1 MSALCSFLKGI
12 KGLGVVDHLIT
23 CFVYGQCMDNVWT
36 DIGLHIGL
44 HMYNT
49 YVIDKTDKVK
59 NKNSDNQFVYYCGL
73 H

>member
-23 CFVYGQCMDNVWT
+23 CFVYGQFMDNVWT

-49 YVIDKTDKVK
+49 YMII
-59 NKNSDNQFVYYCGL
+59 L
-73 H
+73 HQL